1 MDFLKITDITPSQL
15 GEILSLSAKLKK
27 EYKSG
32 VINHSLEHK
41 TLAMIFAKPSTR
53 TRVSFE
59 AAMTQLGGHAIYL
72 DTSTSQVSRG
82 ETWQDTGHVLGG
94 MADLITA
101 RLFKHSDLEAL
112 ARASPAPVINALTD
126 LEHPCQTLADLLTIQ
141 EKGLLTKGTKLCY
154 VGDCDNNVARSLMVG
169 AAMMGLDVTLVGPKE
184 AKPKMEYMEKANS
197 FGARVEFTS
206 DIPSG
211 VSGCDIVYTD
221 TWVSMG
227 DEKEAKERLACFSPY
242 QVNAK
247 LMSYAEPGAL
257 FMHDLPAHRGE
268 EVSAEVMDGPSSIV
282 YPQAHNRLHAQKGL
296 LVWLRPF
303 YES

>member
-82 ETWQDTGHVLGG
+82 ETWQDTGLAVGS
-94 MADLITA
+94 MADAIMA
-101 RLFKHSDLEAL
+101 RVHSHSILTEL
-112 ARASPAPVINALTD
+112 AAGSPVPVISGLSAI
-126 LEHPCQTLADLLTIQ
+126 EHPCQILADLLTIS
-141 EKGLLTKGTKLCY
+141 ECSKNLAGGKLAY
-154 VGDCDNNVARSLMVG
+154 VGDCANNVANSLMVG
-169 AAMMGLDVTLVGPKE
+169 CAMAGMDVSLVGPASKKPGADYLE
-184 AKPKMEYMEKANS
+184 AARS
-197 FGARVEFTS
+197 FSTHAEFTT
-206 DIPSG
+206 DAKAG
-211 VSGCDIVYTD
+211 LADADVVYTD
-221 TWVSMG
+221 TWLSMG
-227 DEKEAKERLACFSPY
+227 DAADEKSTLSLFAPY

-247 LMSYAEPGAL
+247 LMAYAKKDAI
-257 FMHDLPAHRGE
+257 FMHCLPAHRGQ
-268 EVSAEVMDGPSSIV
+268 EVSAEVIDGKQSVVGLEAS
-282 YPQAHNRLHAQKGL
+282 NRLHAQKGL
-296 LVWLRPF
+296 LVWLLGA
-303 YES
+303 